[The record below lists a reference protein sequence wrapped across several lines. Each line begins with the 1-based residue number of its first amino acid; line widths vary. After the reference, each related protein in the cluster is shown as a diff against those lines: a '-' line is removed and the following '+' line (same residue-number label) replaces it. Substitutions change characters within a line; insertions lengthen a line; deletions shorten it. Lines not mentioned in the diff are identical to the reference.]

1 MLQLQYKNVCHH
13 GLVTSTLAELTFIK
27 GKFRLAER
35 AFIPT
40 IEVFNALETLSGTLI
55 FNAANKEERL
65 ALASRLRHWVVEDGT
80 YLIREGDSGNTSE
93 TAIFMVA
100 SGKATISLNRTLED
114 GSVEE
119 ADVKDIRYPSYFGE
133 GRVLGDSRAYA
144 SVRAKEKLVVYYIMK
159 EDFVELISPATRALM
174 VRDMQIRKYQKK
186 HVDDLFGI
194 IRKNPSG
201 MACLARFAKEK
212 LMGGE
217 VAFTIDVEAYKSF
230 EGDKSEQKEMA
241 QRIVDTYI
249 SSTGGP
255 QVIYTSEPQRKAL
268 AAAMERLWGKAPQF
282 YKGVTLNKPGISL
295 RDGKLENRRRG
306 GQTTSA
312 TVDLQSFAA
321 KRLDDGEQGGGNER
335 GKVKRAIGG
344 SPSKTDG
351 GEFLQIVRNSA
362 GEGHLGVDVVEGG
375 RRTPDNLF
383 GKKFKAGKPEN
394 SAQDDSA
401 WNHSDCC
408 SIQSGDDD
416 ADDLKDVNAAHSQ
429 TLFDAILD
437 QNAIP
442 TMRQN
447 IVPKFIQSSYYEVF
461 LTELFPYEAEPS
473 SSNGP
478 PSKSKVGFRH
488 DRERVPSES
497 LEAVRNDP
505 EAAAKTIAAAVAVAV
520 KAARSGEKNGRG
532 SVTEEKVKRSAHA
545 IHLGRI
551 DMCLERA
558 KIITTSFAYS

>member
-1 MLQLQYKNVCHH
+1 
-13 GLVTSTLAELTFIK
+13 
-27 GKFRLAER
+27 
-35 AFIPT
+35 
-40 IEVFNALETLSGTLI
+40 
-55 FNAANKEERL
+55 
-65 ALASRLRHWVVEDGT
+65 
-80 YLIREGDSGNTSE
+80 
-93 TAIFMVA
+93 
-100 SGKATISLNRTLED
+100 
-114 GSVEE
+114 
-119 ADVKDIRYPSYFGE
+119 
-133 GRVLGDSRAYA
+133 
-144 SVRAKEKLVVYYIMK
+144 
-159 EDFVELISPATRALM
+159 
-174 VRDMQIRKYQKK
+174 
-186 HVDDLFGI
+186 
-194 IRKNPSG
+194 
-201 MACLARFAKEK
+201 
-212 LMGGE
+212 
-217 VAFTIDVEAYKSF
+217 
-230 EGDKSEQKEMA
+230 MA

-447 IVPKFIQSSYYEVF
+447 
-461 LTELFPYEAEPS
+461 
-473 SSNGP
+473 
-478 PSKSKVGFRH
+478 
-488 DRERVPSES
+488 SEC
-497 LEAVRNDP
+497 
-505 EAAAKTIAAAVAVAV
+505 
-520 KAARSGEKNGRG
+520 RSGLLIAMMA
-532 SVTEEKVKRSAHA
+532 SVSRKSHDIFCRHRHVKDFTILVATVCIRHSPMQRIVELP
-545 IHLGRI
+545 IHI
-551 DMCLERA
+551 A
-558 KIITTSFAYS
+558 T